1 MARWK
6 LMNAHYIYID
16 AETEWEYKAII
27 GGKQVRR
34 RFTVPRFLDPNDP
47 GDWTNRWGMA
57 NGNNFV
63 GNEEGIT
70 VVCHAGK
77 GQPGDI
83 AFSGDPTPDMMPLD
97 DEAREVSAGFTDRWA
112 YKPDN
117 AETSFSQTLVDAIEM
132 IADTKPEAKPIEI
145 AGFSEMMA
153 MQAQSN
159 KLIAETLA
167 AMASQTRRV

>member
-6 LMNAHYIYID
+6 LMTPHYIFTTQI
-16 AETEWEYKAII
+16 TEWEYTAVV

-34 RFTVPRFLDPNDP
+34 RFTVPRFIDPNDP

-70 VVCHAGK
+70 VVAYEGK

-83 AFSGDPTPDMMPLD
+83 IFSGDPTPDMMPMD
-97 DEAREVSAGFTDRWA
+97 DEASEISAQFTGRWA

-117 AETSFSQTLVDAIEM
+117 AEMSFSQSLVDAIET
-132 IADTKPEAKPIEI
+132 IVEAKPEPQAVKI
-145 AGFSEMMA
+145 AGLDELMA
-153 MQAQSN
+153 LQTQSN
-159 KLIAETLA
+159 KIMAEALSALA
-167 AMASQTRRV
+167 SNNRRV